1 MNLILMLNENLAG
14 LFYLE

>member
-1 MNLILMLNENLAG
+1 MLNENLAG